1 MKPFEIA
8 WLGADRLRVS
18 DKKSFFQGH
27 MIHFAT
33 TLSELSQQMS
43 YDYPVEIGRKYS
55 IVTEQKLIAG
65 EEGSYF
71 KPTYAF
77 LSITSKT

>member
-1 MKPFEIA
+1 
-8 WLGADRLRVS
+8 
-18 DKKSFFQGH
+18 

-55 IVTEQKLIAG
+55 IVIEQKLIAG
-65 EEGSYF
+65 ESSYF
-71 KPTYAF
+71 KPT
-77 LSITSKT
+77 LITITSKYDLVQI